1 MVEDFSVVVSYD
13 EIKEK
18 SYSLSAGQYFDIK
31 IQYED
36 ITAEEFQRRM
46 NGYRESLVAKF
57 QESRKLEEEIIK
69 QLDNLQFN
77 G

>member
-1 MVEDFSVVVSYD
+1 
-13 EIKEK
+13 
-18 SYSLSAGQYFDIK
+18 
-31 IQYED
+31 
-36 ITAEEFQRRM
+36 M